1 MLMLI
6 FFLTEHFVVIA
17 QFIEYFILLLAA
29 EKKKWKSKTF
39 SFMRTKYLAKCHQL
53 KLLGILPLFVDNEK
67 ILKEIFRKIIF

>member
-39 SFMRTKYLAKCHQL
+39 SFMRTKHLAKCHQL